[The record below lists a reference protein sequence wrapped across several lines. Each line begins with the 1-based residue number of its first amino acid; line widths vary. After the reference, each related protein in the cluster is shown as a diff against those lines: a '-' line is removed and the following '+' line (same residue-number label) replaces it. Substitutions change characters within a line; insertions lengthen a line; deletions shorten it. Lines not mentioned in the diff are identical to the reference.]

1 MKKEISIR
9 DVTTKEGKLTTVGMD
24 DCINLPV
31 DFAPIEWESISD
43 TVQDRSC
50 RLLDDVSVLRI
61 PKPQGPQEEEELVNR
76 FLNGMRKLF
85 SADDNWAFLSI
96 LETSM
101 NYCAQCNSCAEACHL
116 FEASGRN
123 EMYRPNLRSE
133 IFRRIY
139 KQYIA
144 KVPFAKWRYG
154 DLGLNWKIVVRLGE
168 MAYRCNLCR
177 RCAQTCPLGVDN
189 GLIAR
194 EIRKLFSQELGF
206 NPPELHDNGTVRQL
220 SADATTDTQ
229 ADAVKNTVEAIGKRY
244 SELTGYEFRTPWD
257 VRGADILL
265 IHSVFEISTWP
276 ESIAAFSI
284 IFGKAGISWTL
295 SSDLA
300 EHDATNFG
308 TFYDD
313 VQFARTANL
322 HMRAAKKLGVQ
333 KVVLGECG
341 HMSKALMGI
350 ADRFLPQEVQIPRE
364 SCLPLLRDIV
374 LSGKIR
380 FDPARNNF
388 PVTLH
393 DPCNVVRF
401 MGINRP
407 QREILH
413 ALCPQFREMTPHGV
427 NNYCCGGGSG
437 FSLMSRDNID
447 VWRNNLSGRMKMSQI
462 CGAFS
467 DCLPPETKKYVCTP
481 CSSCKVQI
489 GGMLQKG
496 NLFQKNLMQC
506 GGIVELI
513 VNAMSDVNPGFIT
526 WDHK

>member
-1 MKKEISIR
+1 ME
-9 DVTTKEGKLTTVGMD
+9 
-24 DCINLPV
+24 DCIRLPV
-31 DFAPIEWESISD
+31 DFAPVEWETAPD
-43 TVQDRSC
+43 DAEEDCC
-50 RLLDDVSVLRI
+50 RLLDEVLVLRI
-61 PKPQGPQEEEELVNR
+61 PKPTTPQEEEDLVNK
-76 FLNGMRKLF
+76 FLNGMRRLF
-85 SADDNWAFLSI
+85 SAGDNWPFLAI

-101 NYCAQCNSCAEACHL
+101 NYCAQCNSCSEACHL

-139 KQYIA
+139 RQYVA

-154 DLGLNWKIVVRLGE
+154 DLGLNWKTVARLGE

-177 RCAQTCPLGVDN
+177 RCAQACPMSVDN

-194 EIRKLFSQELGF
+194 EIRKLFSQELGL

-220 SADATTDTQ
+220 AADAAAGTQ
-229 ADAVKNTVEAIGKRY
+229 AKTVRDAVACIGKRY
-244 SELTGYEFRTPWD
+244 AELTGYEFRIPWD
-257 VRGADILL
+257 VQGADILL

-313 VQFARTANL
+313 VQFVRTAHL
-322 HMRAAKKLGVQ
+322 HMRAAKKLGVK

-341 HMSKALMGI
+341 HMSKALIGI
-350 ADRFLPQEVQIPRE
+350 ADRFLPQELQIPRE

-380 FDPARNNF
+380 FDPARNDF

-401 MGINRP
+401 MGVNRP
-407 QREILH
+407 QRDILRH
-413 ALCPQFREMTPHGV
+413 LCPRFREMAPHGAD
-427 NNYCCGGGSG
+427 NYCCGGGSG
-437 FSLMSRDNID
+437 FALMNRDNIEI
-447 VWRNNLSGRMKMSQI
+447 WRNNLSGRKKMAQI
-462 CGAFS
+462 CSAFS
-467 DCLPPETKKYVCTP
+467 GCLGPETNKYVCTP

-496 NLFQKNLMQC
+496 NLLQKNSMQC

-513 VNAMSDVNPGFIT
+513 VNAMVDVSPGLVV
-526 WDHK
+526 WHRE